1 MSSSRQFPIRPFR
14 FGIQASSTPTGKEWV
29 ELAKKTEALG
39 YGALTMPDHFTDQL
53 APLPALTAA
62 AMATSTLRI
71 GALVWDNDYKH
82 PVVFAKEMATLDVL
96 SDGRLDLGIGAGWM
110 ITDYEQ
116 SGIPYE
122 SAGTRIDKMIEGIDI
137 MKGCFAQGPFSY
149 AGKHLCRKG
158 RRYCWHQCHHERWS
172 RWARSHLHHDR

>member
-1 MSSSRQFPIRPFR
+1 
-14 FGIQASSTPTGKEWV
+14 
-29 ELAKKTEALG
+29 
-39 YGALTMPDHFTDQL
+39 
-53 APLPALTAA
+53 
-62 AMATSTLRI
+62 MATSTLRI

-110 ITDYEQ
+110 ITGYEQ

-149 AGKHLCRKG
+149 AGKHYTITNYNGLPKPVQGSCPPILINWRRGTRTHLCRKG
-158 RRYCWHQCHHERWS
+158 RRHCWHQCHHERWR
-172 RWARSHLHHDR
+172 RWA

>member
-29 ELAKKTEALG
+29 ELARKTESLG

-71 GALVWDNDYKH
+71 GALVWDNDY
-82 PVVFAKEMATLDVL
+82 
-96 SDGRLDLGIGAGWM
+96 
-110 ITDYEQ
+110 
-116 SGIPYE
+116 
-122 SAGTRIDKMIEGIDI
+122 
-137 MKGCFAQGPFSY
+137 
-149 AGKHLCRKG
+149 
-158 RRYCWHQCHHERWS
+158 
-172 RWARSHLHHDR
+172 